1 MVDLLRLGQL
11 LRDRR
16 GERGIRAVANEIK
29 VSPATLSRVE
39 RGHLP
44 DMLTLTKICAW
55 LEIDPAMMVP
65 SGRAAVD
72 AGSAAAHNFDDVP
85 AVHFRADVELTPGA
99 AADLAELILAAQ
111 AEMRR
116 RRL

>member
-55 LEIDPAMMVP
+55 LEIDPATMV
-65 SGRAAVD
+65 SSSNVD
-72 AGSAAAHNFDDVP
+72 AGSSADHDFDDVP
-85 AVHFRADVELTPGA
+85 AVHFRADAQLTPDA
-99 AADLAELILAAQ
+99 AADLAKLILAAQ

-116 RRL
+116 RQL